1 MPNSGT
7 PSGPTGVTG
16 QGRKFLDM
24 PASPSKSAPLPK
36 SAAKNYPQTFN
47 IKKDKPHF
55 VIEQDN
61 DSGNRERL
69 IQKEVGGAI
78 VTEEFSAAT
87 GERAVC
93 LPGNGEID
101 LSEAQ
106 ELIHANASIPDERE
120 RPDINRHFR
129 NDIERYANEES
140 TSRRKTFT
148 VPALPWH

>member
-1 MPNSGT
+1 MPN
-7 PSGPTGVTG
+7 SGPTGVTD
-16 QGRKFLDM
+16 QGRKFLDT

-36 SAAKNYPQTFN
+36 NAAKNYPQTFN
-47 IKKDKPHF
+47 IKKGKPHF

-61 DSGNRERL
+61 DNGNRERL
-69 IQKEVGGAI
+69 IQKEAGGAI

-93 LPGNGEID
+93 LPGNGEITE
-101 LSEAQ
+101 SEAQ
-106 ELIHANASIPDERE
+106 EMIHANADIPDERE